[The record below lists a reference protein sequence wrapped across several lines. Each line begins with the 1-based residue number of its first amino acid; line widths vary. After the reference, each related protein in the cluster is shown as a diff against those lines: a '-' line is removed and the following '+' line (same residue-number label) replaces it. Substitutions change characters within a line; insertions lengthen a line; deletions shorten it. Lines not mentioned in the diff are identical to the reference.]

1 MQRQTSN
8 GVVRPTVAD
17 WRRALDEMIAILL
30 QAGGD
35 AMMDQTNLAGE
46 TPRQLQAKKLAQW
59 REIELQEV
67 ARKS

>member
-1 MQRQTSN
+1 
-8 GVVRPTVAD
+8 VAD
-17 WRRALDEMIAILL
+17 RRRPLDEMIAILL

-59 REIELQEV
+59 QGFELQEV